1 MLVGIDVSKDRL
13 DVHLRPAAETFCLAR
28 GDTTG
33 LQSEVHG
40 VPDQRLAGAADRRD
54 VGAVTIDD
62 RGVLGALPT
71 ATGKTES
78 AQAASRL
85 LPGGRERV
93 IFTHARGF
101 ERGGTVA
108 LRRSLAW
115 LLT

>member
-1 MLVGIDVSKDRL
+1 MFVGIDVSKDRL

-28 GDTTG
+28 GNTTG
-33 LQSEVHG
+33 LPSEVHG

-62 RGVLGALPT
+62 RGVVGALPT
-71 ATGKTES
+71 TTGKTEG

-85 LPGGRERV
+85 LPGGRDRV
-93 IFTHARGF
+93 IFAHGRWF
-101 ERGGTVA
+101 ERGGSAA